1 MAVQVKVQVED
12 VSSIEK
18 RLSIEVEPAL
28 VEKELSAAY
37 SNLARQVKVPGFRPG
52 KIPRRI
58 LEQKF
63 KSEVEA
69 DVVKRVQL
77 LGFIDALKETNV
89 AAVGDPSFSG
99 GKIEAQKPFSYSARV
114 EVKPVVSA
122 KDYKGLELPKFDSN
136 IDESRVTEQLERML
150 GQRTEVVDV
159 QGRDVVEKGDLAV
172 IDFDATKDGAAFPG
186 NTGRDVTVE
195 VIDGQ
200 LIEGNLPELV
210 GAKVGEKKN
219 VAYTF
224 PEDYRVEEVKG
235 QKAEFVVTVKGIKQ
249 KKVPALDDAFAKSV
263 GEESADSL
271 KARVRKDLERAAKNR
286 VEVDERDALFKALYE
301 KNPIEVPQAMVNRG
315 VDFMLENAL
324 GGLMRSGMDPNML
337 QLDWGKLREEL
348 RPKATLEVRGQLLLE
363 AVAKEEKLEVS
374 DAEVEARLEK
384 LAADSGVGVDVV
396 KKQYQSAEARES
408 LKNRTKEEKVI
419 AFLKQ
424 HAKQ

>member
-1 MAVQVKVQVED
+1 MKVQVED

-18 RLSIEVEPAL
+18 RLSIEVDPSL
-28 VEKELSAAY
+28 VEKELTAAY
-37 SNLARQVKVPGFRPG
+37 TNLSRQVKVPGFRPG

-122 KDYKGLELPKFDSN
+122 KDYKGLELPKFELGVT
-136 IDESRVTEQLERML
+136 DERVTEQLDRML
-150 GQRTEVVDV
+150 GQRTQVVAV
-159 QGRDVVEKGDLAV
+159 EGRDVVQKGDLVV
-172 IDFDATKDGAAFPG
+172 IDFDATKNGAAFPG
-186 NTGRDVTVE
+186 NTGRDVTIE
-195 VIDGQ
+195 VIDGE
-200 LIEGNLPELV
+200 LIEGNLPALE
-210 GAKVGEKKN
+210 GAKLGGTKELDYK
-219 VAYTF
+219 F
-224 PEDYRVEEVKG
+224 PDDYRVEEIKG
-235 QKAEFVVTVKGIKQ
+235 QTAHFVVTVKELKQ
-249 KKVPALDDAFAKSV
+249 KKVPPLDDAFAKEM
-263 GEESADSL
+263 GEETADAL
-271 KARVRKDLERAAKNR
+271 KARIRRDLEKAAKNR
-286 VEVDERDALFKALYE
+286 VEIDERDALFKALIE
-301 KNPIEVPQAMVNRG
+301 KNPIEVPTAMVNRG

-324 GGLMRSGMDPNML
+324 GSLMRSGMDPNML

-363 AVAKEEKLEVS
+363 AVAKEEKLEVA
-374 DAEVEARLEK
+374 DAEVDARLEK
-384 LAADSGVGVDVV
+384 LATDAGVGLDVV

-424 HAKQ
+424 HAKA

>member
-1 MAVQVKVQVED
+1 MKVQVED

-18 RLSIEVEPAL
+18 RLSIEVDPSL
-28 VEKELSAAY
+28 VEKELTAAY
-37 SNLARQVKVPGFRPG
+37 SNLSRQVKVPGFRPG

-99 GKIEAQKPFSYSARV
+99 GKIEAQKPFAYSARV

-122 KDYKGLELPKFDSN
+122 KDYKGLELPKFELGVT
-136 IDESRVTEQLERML
+136 DERVTEQLDRML
-150 GQRTEVVDV
+150 GQRTQVIAVE
-159 QGRDVVEKGDLAV
+159 GRDVVQKGDLVV
-172 IDFDATKDGAAFPG
+172 IDFDATKEGAAFPG
-186 NTGRDVTVE
+186 NTGRDVTIE
-195 VIDGQ
+195 VLDGE
-200 LIEGNLPELV
+200 LIEGNLPQLE
-210 GAKVGEKKN
+210 GAKLGGTKELDYK
-219 VAYTF
+219 F
-224 PEDYRVEEVKG
+224 PDDYRVEEIKG
-235 QKAEFVVTVKGIKQ
+235 QTAHFVVTVKEIKQ
-249 KKVPALDDAFAKSV
+249 KKVPPLDDAFAKEM
-263 GEESADSL
+263 GEETAEAL
-271 KARVRKDLERAAKNR
+271 KARIRRDLEKAAKNR
-286 VEVDERDALFKALYE
+286 VEVDERDALFKALIE
-301 KNPIEVPQAMVNRG
+301 KNPIEVPTAMVNRG

-324 GGLMRSGMDPNML
+324 GSLMRSGMDPNML

-363 AVAKEEKLEVS
+363 AVAKEEKLEVA
-374 DAEVEARLEK
+374 DADVDARLEK
-384 LAADSGVGVDVV
+384 LATDSGVGLDVV

-424 HAKQ
+424 HAKA

>member
-1 MAVQVKVQVED
+1 MKVQVED

-18 RLSIEVEPAL
+18 RLSIEVDHAL
-28 VEKELSAAY
+28 VEKELTAAY
-37 SNLARQVKVPGFRPG
+37 TNLSRQVKVPGFRPG

-122 KDYKGLELPKFDSN
+122 KDYKGLELPKFELGVT
-136 IDESRVTEQLERML
+136 DERVTEQLDRML
-150 GQRTEVVDV
+150 GQRTQVVAV
-159 QGRDVVEKGDLAV
+159 EGRDVVQKGDLVV
-172 IDFDATKDGAAFPG
+172 IDFDATRNGAAFPG
-186 NTGRDVTVE
+186 NTGRDVTIE
-195 VIDGQ
+195 VLDGQ
-200 LIEGNLPELV
+200 LIEGNLPELE
-210 GAKVGEKKN
+210 GAKLGGTKELDYK
-219 VAYTF
+219 F
-224 PEDYRVEEVKG
+224 PDDYRVEEIKG
-235 QKAEFVVTVKGIKQ
+235 QTAHFVVTVKEIKQ
-249 KKVPALDDAFAKSV
+249 KKVPPLDDAFAKEM
-263 GEESADSL
+263 GEETAELL
-271 KARVRKDLERAAKNR
+271 KARIRRDLEKAAKNR
-286 VEVDERDALFKALYE
+286 VEVDERDSLFKALIE
-301 KNPIEVPQAMVNRG
+301 KNPIEVPTAMVNRG

-324 GGLMRSGMDPNML
+324 GSLMRSGMDPNML

-363 AVAKEEKLEVS
+363 AVAKEEKLEVA
-374 DAEVEARLEK
+374 DAEVDARLEK
-384 LAADSGVGVDVV
+384 LATDAGVGLDVV

-424 HAKQ
+424 HAKA

>member
-1 MAVQVKVQVED
+1 MKVQVED

-18 RLSIEVEPAL
+18 RLSIEVDSLL
-28 VEKELSAAY
+28 VEKELTAAY
-37 SNLARQVKVPGFRPG
+37 ANLSRQVKVPGFRPG

-122 KDYKGLELPKFDSN
+122 KDYKGLELPKFELGVT
-136 IDESRVTEQLERML
+136 DERVTEQLDRML
-150 GQRTEVVDV
+150 GQRTQVVAV
-159 QGRDVVEKGDLAV
+159 EGRDVVQKGDLVV
-172 IDFDATKDGAAFPG
+172 IDFDATKNGAVFPG
-186 NTGRDVTVE
+186 NTGRDVTIE
-195 VIDGQ
+195 VLEGQ
-200 LIEGNLPELV
+200 LIEGNLPELE
-210 GAKVGEKKN
+210 GAKLGGTTELDYK
-219 VAYTF
+219 F
-224 PEDYRVEEVKG
+224 PDDYRVEEIKG
-235 QKAEFVVTVKGIKQ
+235 QTAHFVVKVKEIKQ
-249 KKVPALDDAFAKSV
+249 KKVPPLDDAFAKEM
-263 GEESADSL
+263 GEETADLL
-271 KARVRKDLERAAKNR
+271 KARIRRDLEKAAKNR
-286 VEVDERDALFKALYE
+286 VEVDERDALFKALIE
-301 KNPIEVPQAMVNRG
+301 KNPIEVPTAMVNRG

-324 GGLMRSGMDPNML
+324 GSLMRSGMDPNML

-363 AVAKEEKLEVS
+363 AVAKEEKLDVAE
-374 DAEVEARLEK
+374 AEVDARLEK
-384 LAADSGVGVDVV
+384 LASDAGVGLDVV

-424 HAKQ
+424 HAKA

>member
-1 MAVQVKVQVED
+1 MKVQVED

-18 RLSIEVEPAL
+18 RLSIEVDPSL
-28 VEKELSAAY
+28 VEKELTAAY
-37 SNLARQVKVPGFRPG
+37 SNLSRQVKVPGFRPG

-122 KDYKGLELPKFDSN
+122 KDYKGLELPKFELGVT
-136 IDESRVTEQLERML
+136 DERVTEQLDRML
-150 GQRTEVVDV
+150 GQRTQVVAV
-159 QGRDVVEKGDLAV
+159 EGRDVVQKGDLVV
-172 IDFDATKDGAAFPG
+172 IDFDATKNGAAFPG
-186 NTGRDVTVE
+186 NTGRDVTIE
-195 VIDGQ
+195 VLDGE
-200 LIEGNLPELV
+200 LIEGNLPQLE
-210 GAKVGEKKN
+210 GAKLGGTQELDYK
-219 VAYTF
+219 F
-224 PEDYRVEEVKG
+224 PDDYRVEEIKG
-235 QKAEFVVTVKGIKQ
+235 QTAHFVVTVKEIKQ
-249 KKVPALDDAFAKSV
+249 KKVPPLDDAFAKEM
-263 GEESADSL
+263 GEETAEAL
-271 KARVRKDLERAAKNR
+271 KARIRRDLEKAAKNR
-286 VEVDERDALFKALYE
+286 VEVDERDALFKALIE
-301 KNPIEVPQAMVNRG
+301 KNPIEVPTAMVNRG

-324 GGLMRSGMDPNML
+324 GSLMRSGMDPNML

-363 AVAKEEKLEVS
+363 AVAKEEKLEVA
-374 DAEVEARLEK
+374 DTEVDARLEK
-384 LAADSGVGVDVV
+384 LATDAGVGLDVV

-424 HAKQ
+424 HAKA

>member
-1 MAVQVKVQVED
+1 MKVQVED

-18 RLSIEVEPAL
+18 RLSIEVEAAL
-28 VEKELSAAY
+28 VERELTAAY
-37 SNLARQVKVPGFRPG
+37 TNLSRQVKVPGFRPG

-63 KSEVEA
+63 RSEVEA

-114 EVKPVVSA
+114 EVKPIVNP
-122 KDYKGLELPKFDSN
+122 KDYKGLELPKFEATVP
-136 IDESRVTEQLERML
+136 DERVTEQIDRML
-150 GQRTEVVDV
+150 SQRTQVVPV
-159 QGRDVVEKGDLAV
+159 EGRDVVQKGDLVV
-172 IDFDATKDGAAFPG
+172 IDFDATKNGAAFPG

-195 VIDGQ
+195 VVDGE
-200 LIEGNLPELV
+200 LIEGNLPALE
-210 GAKVGEKKN
+210 GAKRGEKTELD
-219 VAYTF
+219 YTF
-224 PEDYRVEEVKG
+224 PADYRVDEIKG
-235 QKAEFVVTVKGIKQ
+235 QTAHFVVSVKELKS
-249 KKVPALDDAFAKSV
+249 KKVPALDDAFAKEM
-263 GEESADSL
+263 GEENADGL
-271 KARVRKDLERAAKNR
+271 KARVRRDLEKAAKNR
-286 VEVDERDALFKALYE
+286 VEIDERDALFKALIE
-301 KNPIEVPQAMVNRG
+301 KNPIEVPTAMVNRG

-348 RPKATLEVRGQLLLE
+348 RPKAALEVRGQLLLE
-363 AVAKEEKLEVS
+363 AVAKEEKLEVGEA
-374 DAEVEARLEK
+374 DVDARLEK
-384 LAADSGVGVDVV
+384 LATDSGLPLDQV
-396 KKQYQSAEARES
+396 KKQYQSADARDS

-424 HAKQ
+424 HAKS

>member
-1 MAVQVKVQVED
+1 MKVQVED
-12 VSSIEK
+12 VSTIEK
-18 RLSIEVEPAL
+18 RLSIEVESTL
-28 VEKELSAAY
+28 VEKELTAAY
-37 SNLARQVKVPGFRPG
+37 TNLSRQVKVPGFRPG

-63 KSEVEA
+63 RAEVEA

-114 EVKPVVSA
+114 EVKLVVSA
-122 KDYKGLELPKFDSN
+122 KDYKGLELPKLDSTVP
-136 IDESRVTEQLERML
+136 DERVNEQVERML
-150 GQRTEVVDV
+150 SQRTEVVAV
-159 QGRDVVEKGDLAV
+159 EGRDVVQKGDLVV
-172 IDFDATKDGAAFPG
+172 IDFDATRNGAAFPG
-186 NTGRDVTVE
+186 NTGRDVTIE
-195 VIDGQ
+195 VMEGE
-200 LIEGNLPELV
+200 LIEGNLPALE
-210 GAKVGEKKN
+210 GAKLGGTKELD
-219 VAYTF
+219 YTF
-224 PEDYRVEEVKG
+224 PADYRVEEIKG
-235 QKAEFVVTVKGIKQ
+235 QTAHFVVTVKAIKA
-249 KKVPALDDAFAKSV
+249 KKVPPLDDAFAKEM
-263 GEESADSL
+263 GEETAEGL
-271 KARVRKDLERAAKNR
+271 KTRIRKDLEKAAKNR
-286 VEVDERDALFKALYE
+286 MEVDERDALFKALIE
-301 KNPIEVPQAMVNRG
+301 KNPIEVPSAMVNRG

-374 DAEVEARLEK
+374 DAEVDARLQK
-384 LAADSGVGVDVV
+384 LATDSGATLEAVQ
-396 KKQYQSAEARES
+396 KQYQPAEARDA

-424 HAKQ
+424 HAKS

>member
-1 MAVQVKVQVED
+1 MKVQVED

-18 RLSIEVEPAL
+18 RLSIEVDPAL
-28 VEKELSAAY
+28 VEKELTAAY
-37 SNLARQVKVPGFRPG
+37 TNLSRQVKVPGFRPG

-99 GKIEAQKPFSYSARV
+99 GKIESQKPFSYSARV
-114 EVKPVVSA
+114 EVKPIVNA
-122 KDYKGLELPKFDSN
+122 KDYKGLELPKFELGVT
-136 IDESRVTEQLERML
+136 DERVNEQIERML
-150 GQRTEVVDV
+150 SQRTQVVPV
-159 QGRDVVEKGDLAV
+159 EGRDTVQKGDLVV
-172 IDFDATKDGAAFPG
+172 IDFDATKNGAVFPG

-200 LIEGNLPELV
+200 LIEGNLPDLE
-210 GAKVGEKKN
+210 GSKVGEKKELD
-219 VAYTF
+219 YTF
-224 PEDYRVEEVKG
+224 PADYRVEEIKG
-235 QKAEFVVTVKGIKQ
+235 QTAHFVVTVKELKQ
-249 KKVPALDDAFAKSV
+249 KKVPALDDAFAKEM
-263 GEESADSL
+263 GEETADAL
-271 KARVRKDLERAAKNR
+271 KARVRRDLEKAAKNR
-286 VEVDERDALFKALYE
+286 VEVDERDALFKALIE
-301 KNPIEVPQAMVNRG
+301 KNPIEVPTAMVNRG

-337 QLDWGKLREEL
+337 QLDWGKLRDEL
-348 RPKATLEVRGQLLLE
+348 RPKAALEVRGQLLLE
-363 AVAKEEKLEVS
+363 AVGKEEKLEV
-374 DAEVEARLEK
+374 AEADVDARLEK
-384 LAADSGVGVDVV
+384 LATDSGLPLDQV
-396 KKQYQSAEARES
+396 KKQYQSAEARDA

-424 HAKQ
+424 HAKS

>member
-1 MAVQVKVQVED
+1 MKVQVED

-18 RLSIEVEPAL
+18 RLSIEVESAL
-28 VEKELSAAY
+28 VEKELTAAY
-37 SNLARQVKVPGFRPG
+37 SNLSRQVKVPGFRPG

-99 GKIEAQKPFSYSARV
+99 GKIEASKPFSYSARV

-122 KDYKGLELPKFDSN
+122 KDYKGLDLPKV
-136 IDESRVTEQLERML
+136 ESGVTDDRVKEQLDRML
-150 GQRTEVVDV
+150 AQRTEVVTV
-159 QGRDVVEKGDLAV
+159 AGRDTVQKGDLAV
-172 IDFDATKDGAAFPG
+172 IDFDATKNGAAFPG

-195 VIDGQ
+195 VVDGQ
-200 LIEGNLPELV
+200 LIEGNLPDLEGTKV
-210 GAKVGEKKN
+210 GAKKELD
-219 VAYTF
+219 YTF
-224 PEDYRVEEVKG
+224 PADYRVEEIKG
-235 QKAEFVVTVKGIKQ
+235 QVAHFVVTVKEIKE
-249 KKVPALDDAFAKSV
+249 KKVPALDDAFAKEM
-263 GEESADSL
+263 GEESAELL
-271 KARVRKDLERAAKNR
+271 KARVRKDLEKAAKNR
-286 VEVDERDALFKALYE
+286 AEVDERDTLFRALIE

-348 RPKATLEVRGQLLLE
+348 RPKAALEVRGQLLLE
-363 AVAKEEKLEVS
+363 AVAKEEKLEAT
-374 DAEVEARLEK
+374 DAEVDERMQK
-384 LAADSGVGVDVV
+384 LATDSGVNLDVV

-424 HAKQ
+424 HAKS

>member
-1 MAVQVKVQVED
+1 MKVQVED

-18 RLSIEVEPAL
+18 RLSIEVDPSL
-28 VEKELSAAY
+28 VEKELTAAY
-37 SNLARQVKVPGFRPG
+37 SNLSRQVKVPGFRPG

-122 KDYKGLELPKFDSN
+122 KDYKGLELPKFELGVT
-136 IDESRVTEQLERML
+136 DERVTEQLDRML
-150 GQRTEVVDV
+150 GQRTQVIAVE
-159 QGRDVVEKGDLAV
+159 GRDVVQKGDLVV
-172 IDFDATKDGAAFPG
+172 IDFDATKEGAAFPG
-186 NTGRDVTVE
+186 NTGRDVTIE
-195 VIDGQ
+195 VLDGE
-200 LIEGNLPELV
+200 LIEGNLPQLE
-210 GAKVGEKKN
+210 GAKLGGTKELDYK
-219 VAYTF
+219 F
-224 PEDYRVEEVKG
+224 PDDYRVEEIKG
-235 QKAEFVVTVKGIKQ
+235 QTAHFVVTIKEIKQ
-249 KKVPALDDAFAKSV
+249 KKVPPLDDAFAKEM
-263 GEESADSL
+263 GEETAEAL
-271 KARVRKDLERAAKNR
+271 KARIRRDLEKAAKNR
-286 VEVDERDALFKALYE
+286 VEVDERDALFKALIE
-301 KNPIEVPQAMVNRG
+301 KNPIEVPTAMVNRG

-324 GGLMRSGMDPNML
+324 GSLMRSGMDPNML

-348 RPKATLEVRGQLLLE
+348 RPKATLEVRGQLILE
-363 AVAKEEKLEVS
+363 AVAKEEKLEVA
-374 DAEVEARLEK
+374 DAEVDARLEK
-384 LAADSGVGVDVV
+384 LATDSGVGLDLV

-424 HAKQ
+424 HAKA